1 MKSCKLLS
9 LGCLL
14 ILGTPLTSFAQMKTS
29 AFKQSSDSQIF
40 KTSSGTEVINQS
52 IVKKSSMDGNM
63 SVETMS
69 MTMSGRGIEGA
80 VGDVIMQNMEQMS
93 SDDMATTDQLNM
105 TISSE
110 NVLAGM
116 LNNEIIADVNFS
128 LTTSMS
134 MNTQEA
140 LMLQETEEKTDIERV
155 DFFDSETTTFA
166 SQEEIGTVNSFDM

>member
-29 AFKQSSDSQIF
+29 AFKQGSESQIF
-40 KTSSGTEVINQS
+40 KTSSGKEVINQS

-63 SVETMS
+63 SVQTMS

-116 LNNEIIADVNFS
+116 LNNEIIADDNFS

-155 DFFDSETTTFA
+155 DFFDTETTTFA
-166 SQEEIGTVNSFDM
+166 SQDEIGTVNSFDM

>member
-40 KTSSGTEVINQS
+40 KTSSGKEVINQS

-63 SVETMS
+63 SVQTMS

-116 LNNEIIADVNFS
+116 LNNEIIADDNFS